1 MGCEACVNCEKC
13 NGSCEICNA
22 ETICKVNGSQL
33 ASMAVGS
40 FVWNDDMNELSEND
54 IFLTASEW
62 NRFIEKIY
70 KAYEAG
76 ERWCAYGPPEEKPG
90 IKKFSQ
96 YNGKDIRAGT
106 EYGHEH
112 MTANMY
118 NGAIAKMRYLTEG
131 KGSPPKSY
139 TKYAVGDENKPEG
152 DIITATAFNLL
163 TKYQRETMKLKSDQ
177 CDSCNN
183 YCETGNTCDNITEM
197 CADPEP
203 PIDGD
208 SGGGSSGGG
217 TSGSS
222 CITYCQKI
230 G

>member
-1 MGCEACVNCEKC
+1 
-13 NGSCEICNA
+13 
-22 ETICKVNGSQL
+22 
-33 ASMAVGS
+33 
-40 FVWNDDMNELSEND
+40 
-54 IFLTASEW
+54 
-62 NRFIEKIY
+62 
-70 KAYEAG
+70 
-76 ERWCAYGPPEEKPG
+76 
-90 IKKFSQ
+90 
-96 YNGKDIRAGT
+96 
-106 EYGHEH
+106 

-118 NGAIAKMRYLTEG
+118 NGAIAKMRHLTTQGQDNTPGDYE
-131 KGSPPKSY
+131 
-139 TKYAVGDENKPEG
+139 KYAPGSNKNKPEG
-152 DIITATAFNLL
+152 DIITANAFNQLAV
-163 TKYQRETMKLKSDQ
+163 YFSDEMKFKANQ